1 MEKAD
6 RSDPRHVL
14 TPEGCQSVHPD
25 DVEIAGGS
33 RGWEHQPYGP
43 VGLWACCVEGPS
55 VCRGWCGERAGVL
68 CALEESLAWMGRKG
82 G

>member
-43 VGLWACCVEGPS
+43 VGLL
-55 VCRGWCGERAGVL
+55 CGRPLRVPGMVWTESGRAL
-68 CALEESLAWMGRKG
+68 RP
-82 G
+82 